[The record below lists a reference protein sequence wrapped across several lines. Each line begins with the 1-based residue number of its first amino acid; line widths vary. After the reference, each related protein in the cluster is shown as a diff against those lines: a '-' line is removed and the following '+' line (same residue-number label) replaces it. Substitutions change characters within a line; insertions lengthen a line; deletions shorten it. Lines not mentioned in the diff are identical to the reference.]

1 MINTM
6 KKLIIAILLIALTG
20 CTTNTQLGADRKV
33 IIEKTPTELIA
44 EKITTEK
51 VSIDSIQE
59 AELKKIK
66 KYKHVPEYTKDEI
79 KYLINEYEKPNG
91 DVGYQ
96 TITNDG
102 KTIKSTCT
110 GTGCVGKIYE
120 KAVYI
125 NSTSTKEIK

>member
-1 MINTM
+1 M
-6 KKLIIAILLIALTG
+6 KKLIIAILLFSLAG
-20 CTTNTQLGADRKV
+20 CTTQLGAELDEKV
-33 IIEKTPTELIA
+33 VIEKTPSELIA
-44 EKITTEK
+44 EKITAEK
-51 VSIDSIQE
+51 ASIDSVQS